1 MSLYVVIGAGPVG
14 SATAELLAA
23 RGAQVRVITRRG
35 IGPDHPLIE
44 RIAADAT
51 DATVL
56 TQHCKGADVVFQCA
70 QPPYHRWATDFPPLA
85 AAALQAAEATGAAL
99 LSVGNLYGYGQV
111 DGPISEGHPLRP
123 NSVKGRVR
131 AELWAE
137 ALAAHRA
144 GRVRVAEV
152 RGSDYLGAGAKS
164 AFTMVALPAVLSGR
178 RRSGRR
184 AQLDRR
190 HRHRPHPG
198 RGRRR
203 RKRVGPGMAHA
214 GRSRTR
220 PRAREPDAC
229 RNALGRRTFR
239 RQRPR
244 DARDALP
251 VRSSVRARLVGRDRG
266 LRYRADTDR
275 GVLACH
281 DHRAARGRSHIC
293 RLSRCRAD
301 RSDTCGAARR
311 RVPPAAVANRRR
323 GQRRLHGDS
332 R

>member
-14 SATAELLAA
+14 SAAAELLAA

-35 IGPDHPLIE
+35 SGPDHPLIE
-44 RIAADAT
+44 RVAADAT
-51 DATVL
+51 DAAAL
-56 TQHCKGADVVFQCA
+56 TRHCTGADVVFQCA

-178 RRSGRR
+178 RALFPADPDAAHSWTDVTDTARTLVAVADDENAWGRAWHTPTAPPVSVR
-184 AQLDRR
+184 ELAGLAATVADA
-190 HRHRPHPG
+190 PPA
-198 RGRRR
+198 
-203 RKRVGPGMAHA
+203 RVSRMPAAMLWAA
-214 GRSRTR
+214 GLFDAN
-220 PRAREPDAC
+220 AREMREMRYQFDRPFVLDSSAATAAFGIEPTPTVESL
-229 RNALGRRTFR
+229 RATITALR
-239 RQRPR
+239 
-244 DARDALP
+244 AEEAN
-251 VRSSVRARLVGRDRG
+251 SVG
-266 LRYRADTDR
+266 
-275 GVLACH
+275 
-281 DHRAARGRSHIC
+281 
-293 RLSRCRAD
+293 
-301 RSDTCGAARR
+301 
-311 RVPPAAVANRRR
+311 
-323 GQRRLHGDS
+323 
-332 R
+332 

>member
-14 SATAELLAA
+14 SATAESLAA

-51 DATVL
+51 DAAAL
-56 TQHCKGADVVFQCA
+56 ARHCKGADVVFQCA

-178 RRSGRR
+178 RALFPADPDAAHSWTDVTDTARTLVAVADDENAWGRAWHTPTAPPVSVR
-184 AQLDRR
+184 ELAGLAATVADA
-190 HRHRPHPG
+190 PPA
-198 RGRRR
+198 
-203 RKRVGPGMAHA
+203 RVSRMPAAMLWAA
-214 GRSRTR
+214 GLFDAN
-220 PRAREPDAC
+220 AREMREMRYQFDRPFVLDSSAATAAFGIEPTPTVESL
-229 RNALGRRTFR
+229 RATITALRAEEAT
-239 RQRPR
+239 
-244 DARDALP
+244 
-251 VRSSVRARLVGRDRG
+251 SVG
-266 LRYRADTDR
+266 
-275 GVLACH
+275 
-281 DHRAARGRSHIC
+281 
-293 RLSRCRAD
+293 
-301 RSDTCGAARR
+301 
-311 RVPPAAVANRRR
+311 
-323 GQRRLHGDS
+323 
-332 R
+332 

>member
-178 RRSGRR
+178 RALFPADPDAAHSWTDVTDTARTLVAVADDENAWGRAWHTPTAPPVSVR
-184 AQLDRR
+184 ELAGLAAT
-190 HRHRPHPG
+190 
-198 RGRRR
+198 
-203 RKRVGPGMAHA
+203 VAHA
-214 GRSRTR
+214 PPARVSRM
-220 PRAREPDAC
+220 PAAMLWAAGLFDANAREMREMRYQFDRPFVLDSSAATAAFGIEPTPTVESL
-229 RNALGRRTFR
+229 RATITALRAEEAT
-239 RQRPR
+239 
-244 DARDALP
+244 
-251 VRSSVRARLVGRDRG
+251 SVG
-266 LRYRADTDR
+266 
-275 GVLACH
+275 
-281 DHRAARGRSHIC
+281 
-293 RLSRCRAD
+293 
-301 RSDTCGAARR
+301 
-311 RVPPAAVANRRR
+311 
-323 GQRRLHGDS
+323 
-332 R
+332 

>member
-14 SATAELLAA
+14 SATAESLAA

-51 DATVL
+51 DAAVL
-56 TQHCKGADVVFQCA
+56 TRHCKGADVVFQCA

-178 RRSGRR
+178 RALFPADPDAAHSWTDVTDTARTLVAVADDENAWGRAWHTPTAPPVSVR
-184 AQLDRR
+184 ELAGLAATVADA
-190 HRHRPHPG
+190 PPA
-198 RGRRR
+198 
-203 RKRVGPGMAHA
+203 RVSRMPAAMLWAA
-214 GRSRTR
+214 GLFDAN
-220 PRAREPDAC
+220 AREMREMRYQFDRPFVLDSSAATAAFGIEPTPTVESL
-229 RNALGRRTFR
+229 RATITALRAEEAT
-239 RQRPR
+239 
-244 DARDALP
+244 
-251 VRSSVRARLVGRDRG
+251 SVG
-266 LRYRADTDR
+266 
-275 GVLACH
+275 
-281 DHRAARGRSHIC
+281 
-293 RLSRCRAD
+293 
-301 RSDTCGAARR
+301 
-311 RVPPAAVANRRR
+311 
-323 GQRRLHGDS
+323 
-332 R
+332 